1 MSLLCHLFDSVHKT
15 INMAKNNIM
24 TSETLKQISEMGND
38 GCCTDFAMDNI
49 SQKTQASVGFIV
61 PNWAHEALMQ
71 IPPWFLGA

>member
-1 MSLLCHLFDSVHKT
+1 
-15 INMAKNNIM
+15 M

-61 PNWAHEALMQ
+61 PNWAHEA
-71 IPPWFLGA
+71 